1 MKRAANQPCF
11 ACRIV
16 TADNFPSRPVFYRR
30 TGKKTVTFSRTG
42 HNAIRSSYFGATRY
56 PLPLYASGYARTLP
70 LLLGTIVRSAFES
83 GKRSMK
89 HRLFRRSW
97 LTAALFALALIG
109 QSPEGLC
116 GDAAGT
122 ATASIGLQATLEN
135 LAQRA
140 RPGTLGITVLD
151 LQSGKTWRVNADQ
164 SYPMMSV
171 FKPSV
176 AAAVLDRIER
186 GQDSFDQTITV
197 TRKDLEIGVI
207 REQFHGE
214 QMTFTVRQLLHYMVS
229 KSDNTSVDALIKHI
243 GGPVGVENYLRTH
256 GIEGMRV
263 DRDEAGNSRL
273 FNALGPGEK
282 PPVNETDAQQ
292 DQRYLR
298 GYHLFLA
305 DPGNRSTPDAAVQ
318 FLHKLWQRQLL
329 SPASTQYLLD
339 LMYAQTMPNR
349 LRAGLPSNVRLA
361 DKCGTSGTVD
371 GLTAAYNDIG
381 ILTWPN
387 GHTVIV
393 AAFLT
398 ASNAPE
404 DTRHALY
411 VDLAKAVATGL
422 HP

>member
-1 MKRAANQPCF
+1 MGMEQIDSPMNHPAHAP
-11 ACRIV
+11 
-16 TADNFPSRPVFYRR
+16 
-30 TGKKTVTFSRTG
+30 
-42 HNAIRSSYFGATRY
+42 
-56 PLPLYASGYARTLP
+56 TLP
-70 LLLGTIVRSAFES
+70 LFCARVARSAVES
-83 GKRSMK
+83 RNRSMT
-89 HRLFRRSW
+89 HRFCRKSTL
-97 LTAALFALALIG
+97 AAVFTLALIG
-109 QSPEGLC
+109 LSPKAIG
-116 GDAAGT
+116 GDTPAIANT
-122 ATASIGLQATLEN
+122 STDLQATLEN

-140 RPGTLGITVLD
+140 RPGTLGIAVLD

-164 SYPMMSV
+164 AYPMMSV

-176 AAAVLDRIER
+176 AATVLDRIER

-214 QMTFTVRQLLHYMVS
+214 KMTFTVRELLHYMVS
-229 KSDNTSVDALIKHI
+229 KSDNTSVDALIRHI
-243 GGPVGVENYLRTH
+243 GGPAVVESYLRAH
-256 GIEGMRV
+256 GIEGLHV

-273 FNALGPGEK
+273 FNALAPGEK
-282 PPVNETDAQQ
+282 PPAGETDAQQ

-349 LRAGLPSNVRLA
+349 LRAGLPRDVRLA

-381 ILTWPN
+381 ILTWPD

-398 ASNAPE
+398 ASNASE
-404 DTRHALY
+404 DQRQALY
-411 VDLAKAVATGL
+411 VDLAHAVAASL